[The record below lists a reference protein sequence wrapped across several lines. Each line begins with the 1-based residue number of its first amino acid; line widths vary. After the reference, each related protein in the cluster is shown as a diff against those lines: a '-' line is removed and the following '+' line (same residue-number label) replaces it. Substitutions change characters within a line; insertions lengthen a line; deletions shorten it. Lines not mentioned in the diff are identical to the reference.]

1 MDTAVVGPLSRELQV
16 EGVIV
21 FEQELIS
28 VSVVRAIRVYFALE
42 KGTETT
48 WESELMKFRRLA
60 ATMRQ

>member
-28 VSVVRAIRVYFALE
+28 VSVVGAIRVYFALE